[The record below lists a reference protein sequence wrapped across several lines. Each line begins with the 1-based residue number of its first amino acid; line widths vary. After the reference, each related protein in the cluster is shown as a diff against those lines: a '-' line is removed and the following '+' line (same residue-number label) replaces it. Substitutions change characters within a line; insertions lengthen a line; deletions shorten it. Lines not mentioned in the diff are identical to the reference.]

1 MMRRFL
7 LIAVVWLLA
16 VLVLAGGLAVY
27 LLHDEPFLKRQI
39 GELVADQTGRSLN
52 IDGPLEIS
60 FGRVTT
66 LEARGIRFANP
77 DWAQSPELF
86 RAGRLRIGIDLPSLF
101 SNQPRLT
108 EIVLEDCAV
117 ALERAADALRLP
129 PGRGVELREAMT
141 QFILDLQV
149 AIVALFEAESY
160 QARRAQLDPGDLLAV
175 YTDGITEAINPA
187 KEEYGDERLLRALGQ
202 SKHVALEDLISELVE
217 SVDRFACEE
226 PQADDITCVAV
237 RRTT

>member
-1 MMRRFL
+1 MRRFL

-77 DWAQSPELF
+77 GWAQSPELF

-108 EIVLEDCAV
+108 EIVLEYCAV
-117 ALERAADALRLP
+117 ALERAADGLDSWALDIAP
-129 PGRGVELREAMT
+129 EET
-141 QFILDLQV
+141 
-149 AIVALFEAESY
+149 
-160 QARRAQLDPGDLLAV
+160 GDLPD
-175 YTDGITEAINPA
+175 DGPGSLPFVVEHTAITNC
-187 KEEYGDERLLRALGQ
+187 RLGLRAPDGAETIYSVPNDILYL
-202 SKHVALEDLISELVE
+202 HVFVWRLFHVLHPNANN
-217 SVDRFACEE
+217 SVNRLFTMYLLNINSFQPLLAIYC
-226 PQADDITCVAV
+226 PF
-237 RRTT
+237 